1 MQALFYYIFMA
12 YKKHVGCPFTYALD
26 IFGDK
31 WSLLILRDLII
42 FNKRTYKEFAGS
54 GECIATN
61 ILADRLCRL
70 EEDGMIS
77 KKTDPDNRRSFIYSP
92 TKKAA
97 DLLPMFFELVRWSG
111 KYDSI
116 SKVPKKYMLQPKT
129 TMKKLQKEIE
139 KRFFSEWN

>member
-1 MQALFYYIFMA
+1 MG
-12 YKKHVGCPFTYALD
+12 YKKHQGCPFTYALE

-61 ILADRLCRL
+61 ILADRLSKL
-70 EEDGMIS
+70 EKDGMIS
-77 KKTDPDNRRSFIYSP
+77 KRVDSKNRRSVIYSP
-92 TKKAA
+92 TKKSL
-97 DLLPMFFELVRWSG
+97 DLFPMFYEMILWSA

-116 SKVPKKYMLQPKT
+116 TKVPSCYMNEPKA
-129 TMKKLQKEIE
+129 TMKKMRKEIAE
-139 KRFFSEWN
+139 RFKT

>member
-1 MQALFYYIFMA
+1 MGF
-12 YKKHVGCPFTYALD
+12 KKHIGCPFTYALE

-31 WSLLILRDLII
+31 WSLIILRDLII
-42 FNKRTYKEFAGS
+42 FGKRTYKEFAGS

-61 ILADRLCRL
+61 ILADRLTNL
-70 EEDGMIS
+70 EQNGMIT
-77 KKTDPDNRRSFIYSP
+77 KKVDPENRRSFIYSP
-92 TKKAA
+92 TKKGV

-116 SKVPKKYMLQPKT
+116 SKVPERYMRQPKA

-139 KRFFSEWN
+139 KRFSSDWN